1 MPARRL
7 LGLLAGTALAASS
20 LGCGAP
26 DQEQDATDKAT
37 AVVREKAERSRQ
49 AMSNALADPSAP
61 RQEALLGAVAELVE
75 SGERNG
81 FVFGRRSEPGDRIW
95 LDVAFDG
102 TGNAGGLAPA
112 EVTVR
117 LCVRFSGTRSA
128 QPEVT
133 MSDTA
138 CDTGL
143 DRKLGQADT
152 TVGLRQ

>member
-26 DQEQDATDKAT
+26 DQEREATEKAT

-49 AMSNALADPSAP
+49 AMSNALADPGAP
-61 RQEALLGAVAELVE
+61 RQEALLGAIAELVE

-95 LDVAFDG
+95 LDIAFDG
-102 TGNAGGLAPA
+102 TGYAGGLAPA
-112 EVTVR
+112 EVTAR
-117 LCVRFSGTRSA
+117 LCVRISGVRGTE
-128 QPEVT
+128 PEVT
-133 MSDTA
+133 MADTE
-138 CDTGL
+138 CDVGL
-143 DRKLGQADT
+143 DRELGQADA
-152 TVGLRQ
+152 TVGLRK